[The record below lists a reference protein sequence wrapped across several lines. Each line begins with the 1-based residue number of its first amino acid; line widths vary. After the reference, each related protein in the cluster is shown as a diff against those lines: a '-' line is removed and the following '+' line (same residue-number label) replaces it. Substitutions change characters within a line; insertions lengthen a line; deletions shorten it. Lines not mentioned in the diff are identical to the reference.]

1 MNSTKLKSSKR
12 PAKREEIQL
21 QIGIIGDAQV
31 GKTSLMVK
39 YVQDIYNKEYTQTL
53 GVNFLKKTIRLGSTD
68 IVLSL
73 MDLGGQKEFI
83 NMLPLAAMDSYC
95 IILLFDLT
103 RPETLKSVKEWY
115 RQAFGLNKNAISV
128 LVGTKYDIF
137 IDMDE
142 DYQEEIS
149 RTCIKYAQ
157 IMDSPVIFSSSAYSI
172 NIQKL
177 FKIII
182 SKIFNLKLTISEI
195 RDIGDP
201 LLIYE
206 EFGNGQ
212 LNN

>member
-1 MNSTKLKSSKR
+1 MNSEKNKVS
-12 PAKREEIQL
+12 PREEIQL

-53 GVNFLKKTIRLGSTD
+53 GVNFLKKRIRLRSTD
-68 IVLSL
+68 ITLSL
-73 MDLGGQKEFI
+73 MDLGGQREFI

-115 RQAFGLNKNAISV
+115 RQAFGLNKNAIPI
-128 LVGTKYDIF
+128 LVGTKYDLF
-137 IDMDE
+137 IEMDQ

-149 RTCIKYAQ
+149 RTCLKYAQ

-182 SKIFNLKLTISEI
+182 SKIFNLTLTLAEIS
-195 RDIGDP
+195 DIGDP
-201 LLIYE
+201 LLIYK
-206 EFGNGQ
+206 EFGNTH
-212 LNN
+212 LNGL